1 MPVYSDI
8 RIKGFHAIAADIR
21 RLALERGE
29 LRRADLRG
37 VIATHNGNVLRRHM
51 LIEDVAM
58 RLEEIGGFK
67 VTYTNAGDVDTI
79 KVAS

>member
-8 RIKGFHAIAADIR
+8 RIKGFHAIAAEVR

-29 LRRADLRG
+29 LRRGELRG
-37 VIATHNGNVLRRHM
+37 VIAMHNRNVIRRHM

-58 RLEEIGGFK
+58 RLEEVGGFR
-67 VTYTNAGDVDTI
+67 VTYTNAGDVDSI
-79 KVAS
+79 KVVS